1 ERAIAGGGRYDNLVE
16 LFGGPPTP
24 ACGFAMGDVVLRL
37 VLEDRGLLKAA
48 QEYAPRPDAYV
59 ISAGKDEAERQ
70 FRPLVARLRRE
81 GLHARH
87 SYRSTRNVGKLLGEA
102 AKSRARF
109 AIILGD
115 ELKDGNV
122 VVKDLDAG
130 KQENVKLDDLATM
143 LRERQKQ

>member
-1 ERAIAGGGRYDNLVE
+1 
-16 LFGGPPTP
+16 
-24 ACGFAMGDVVLRL
+24 AMGDVVLRL

-48 QEYAPRPDAYV
+48 QEYAPRPDAFV

-70 FRPLVARLRRE
+70 FRPLVTRLRRE

-102 AKSRARF
+102 AKARARF
-109 AIILGD
+109 AVILGD

>member
-1 ERAIAGGGRYDNLVE
+1 MTSSSPHEFSLS
-16 LFGGPPTP
+16 
-24 ACGFAMGDVVLRL
+24 LRF
-37 VLEDRGLLKAA
+37 
-48 QEYAPRPDAYV
+48 YSRPC
-59 ISAGKDEAERQ
+59 IDEAERQ

-102 AKSRARF
+102 AKARARY
-109 AIILGD
+109 AVILGD